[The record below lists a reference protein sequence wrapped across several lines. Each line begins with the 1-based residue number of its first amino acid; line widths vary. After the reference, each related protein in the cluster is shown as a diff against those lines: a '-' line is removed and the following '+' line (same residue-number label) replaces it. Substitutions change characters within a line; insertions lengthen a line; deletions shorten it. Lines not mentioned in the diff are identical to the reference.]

1 MNPVRSKLALLLYL
15 TTLVLWS
22 FSTDENRELKREMER
37 YSEAIAEYDA
47 LRSKHDSLVV
57 KHKVVLKYANSWYD
71 IDWDKAIELANIDAK
86 KESVQSP

>member
-15 TTLVLWS
+15 TTLMLWS

-37 YSEAIAEYDA
+37 NAEAIAQYDS
-47 LRSKHDSLVV
+47 LKSKHDSLVV

-71 IDWDKAIELANIDAK
+71 IDWDKAIELANK
-86 KESVQSP
+86 

>member
-22 FSTDENRELKREMER
+22 FSTDENRELKREMAR
-37 YSEAIAEYDA
+37 NAEAIAQYDA
-47 LRSKHDSLVV
+47 LKMKHDSLVE
-57 KHKVVLKYANSWYD
+57 KHVVVLEYANSWYE
-71 IDWDKAIELANIDAK
+71 IDWDLAVANAK